1 MRNYIKPFIALLSMA
16 VCLTACYDEENVN
29 IGNTTVQFKEATMQ
43 VSEATT
49 SLNIPIVVEGAH
61 HSTVKVHVEYTEA
74 FGLKDDEN
82 VIITSRD
89 LLIPVDVSEVQLE
102 TRLSVSNEEIEN
114 GRVLSFTITG
124 VEGANLGSNTTCEV
138 NLRESSPI
146 EGSYVL
152 SGMDPFE
159 GYFATGMACTLLMSE
174 SDPDMLEL
182 DFGYGA
188 TIPVAM
194 QAAETEGDYYLTI
207 QGDNFAGMY
216 FDTYELTFCYA
227 IYQSGGLAYSTQDI
241 SAYFEL
247 ATRTITILPM
257 GAGYG
262 AGILAPSA
270 GWLEAYIAWTD
281 DSGELV
287 PAQFIKQ

>member
-146 EGSYVL
+146 EGSYELTGLALHAGNIISSMSCTFIL
-152 SGMDPFE
+152 SEDDPNI
-159 GYFATGMACTLLMSE
+159 
-174 SDPDMLEL
+174 LEL
-182 DFGYGA
+182 DFGFGNVVEVPMVPANIDGDYEI
-188 TIPVAM
+188 TIPAD
-194 QAAETEGDYYLTI
+194 GDLGNGLAITYYDGQYI
-207 QGDNFAGMY
+207 YSNDISGY
-216 FDTYELTFCYA
+216 FDHETY
-227 IYQSGGLAYSTQDI
+227 
-241 SAYFEL
+241 
-247 ATRTITILPM
+247 TITIPM
-257 GAGYG
+257 LVSNLG
-262 AGILAPSA
+262 LAFYNPSEMVLYYA
-270 GWLEAYIAWTD
+270 FMPYEEN
-281 DSGELV
+281 GEVV
-287 PAQFIKQ
+287 PVQFIKRR